1 MSGSGEGELRRHLE
15 GACICNEI
23 ARERVQGA
31 DTRRLQWADERVRC
45 LHAAEPE
52 GRDAGGAGS
61 APYEESLS
69 SARFSATAASLSTA
83 PSDAGSSGARE
94 NSAPIVTSRIPSPKS
109 SRGPFIALCVHK
121 LPREDV
127 LGEVLTR
134 QRSAALEISP
144 KKGSRGRVRR
154 REDLGDLSEYG
165 RSTEGDSES

>member
-134 QRSAALEISP
+134 QGQPWVRAPCRVGLYVAHGW
-144 KKGSRGRVRR
+144 GSGGR
-154 REDLGDLSEYG
+154 
-165 RSTEGDSES
+165 

>member
-134 QRSAALEISP
+134 QLLYRYKGHYRAKSTSADSCI
-144 KKGSRGRVRR
+144 GSSAHTSKCIIV
-154 REDLGDLSEYG
+154 LS
-165 RSTEGDSES
+165 TTVH